1 MIHRIS
7 LAMLVLAFG
16 SSGLVAGLADGASVD
31 PNRLQAAIR
40 FRQDFGFRSDVAYVR
55 ELIANATTSASPMV
69 LTASEQAEMD
79 RRRAMQTQMEPLESA
94 AEAMPGFAGHWI
106 DQPAGRVI
114 TVAFNGSAT
123 DHLAE
128 LRALAPAGAD
138 VRVLNV
144 PYSLAEL
151 HDLEIQ
157 IEADHATLKAH
168 GIELAHWAVDISKN
182 RVEVGVIGLDKAK
195 RSVLATRY
203 GERVVAVHAN
213 PQTTGCTGRESCIG
227 PPLRAGISGAPK
239 GTSYRYRCSIAFL
252 IHYSVYTQWLTA
264 GHCAQTPGVVWYH
277 AGNAAWPIGTIKATC
292 WPQCNYSDAARAG
305 NISSTYAS
313 EDVYLTTTSTFNVTG
328 SQGYN
333 DDDEGD
339 ITCINARRAGYDCG
353 YIENIGTMSY
363 GSVWF
368 YEMRFASFQSY
379 YGDSGGAVHSY
390 PSGYYNV
397 VAYGIESGCTDLE
410 GDVCVGYG
418 VYSHIYRVLQELGG
432 SICSSY
438 NPCP

>member
-1 MIHRIS
+1 
-7 LAMLVLAFG
+7 MLVIAFG
-16 SSGLVAGLADGASVD
+16 SSGLFAGQAESASVD

-40 FRQDFGFRSDVAYVR
+40 FRQDFGFRSDVTYVR
-55 ELIANATTSASPMV
+55 ELIANAPASASPMV
-69 LTASEQAEMD
+69 LTEAEQAEMD
-79 RRRAMQTQMEPLESA
+79 RRRAMETQMEPLEAA
-94 AEAMPGFAGHWI
+94 AETMPTFAGHWI
-106 DQPAGRVI
+106 DQPAGGVI
-114 TVAFNGSAT
+114 TVAFNGDAR

-128 LRALAPAGAD
+128 LRAIAPPGAE
-138 VRVLNV
+138 VRVVDVL
-144 PYSLAEL
+144 YSLEEL
-151 HDLEIQ
+151 DDLKSQ
-157 IEADHATLKAH
+157 LEADYGTLKSG

-182 RVEVGVIGLDKAK
+182 RVEVGVTGLDDAK
-195 RSVLATRY
+195 RSTLADRY
-203 GERVVAVHAN
+203 GNRLIAIPAN
-213 PQTTGCTGRESCIG
+213 PQVTGCSGRESCIG
-227 PPLRAGISGAPK
+227 PPLRAGISGAPV
-239 GTSYRYRCSIAFL
+239 GTSYGNRCSIAFL
-252 IHYSVYTQWLTA
+252 IHYSAYTQWLTA
-264 GHCAQTPGVVWYH
+264 GHCAQSTGVTWYH

-333 DDDEGD
+333 GDDEGD

-368 YEMRFASFQSY
+368 YEMRFASYQSY

-397 VAYGIESGCTDLE
+397 VAYGIQSGCTDLD

-418 VYSHIYRVLQELGG
+418 VYSHIYRVLQEIGG
-432 SICSSY
+432 SVCSTY
-438 NPCP
+438 DTCP